1 MVLAVI
7 LSIVVL
13 FGWQFFYITPKLQ
26 EAKRI
31 ESLQKK
37 ALEETVKSPMAS
49 DKNALSTLENP
60 IEQNTKIVEIE
71 AKRIK
76 INNDKLHGSISTQ
89 GARIDDLTLANY
101 KVDNTDDAP
110 EVVLLSPSGNENVYF
125 AESGWLAAGNDT
137 IVPNSQSVW
146 YSEDDEL
153 TKDKPVTLTWDNNA
167 GLKFIIEMAIDD
179 NYMFTITKSVE
190 NYGQNSESVIPYGLL
205 NRTRKSDKE
214 TFYILHEGA
223 LGVLDDV
230 LIEETY
236 ADLKDDKKQSYKNA
250 SGWIGLTD
258 KYWLTAFVPDDKN
271 SFDTN
276 FTYFTRDGKER
287 YQVDYAGQKRDIAQ
301 GDKIVVTSN
310 FFAGAKKV
318 SQLDKYGEKLGIPLF
333 DRAVD
338 FGYLYFITKPIF
350 QLLEVFH
357 NLLGNFGLAILLL
370 TVILKILLFPLANK
384 SYVSMHHL
392 KRLQPQIMELK
403 ERYKDDKMAMNKA
416 MMELYKEE
424 KVNPMAGCL
433 PILIQIPIFFAL
445 YKVLF
450 VTIEMRHAPFYGWIN
465 DLSAKDPTSIF
476 NLFGLI
482 PWDPPSMLMI
492 GAWPVIMCLT
502 MILQQKMN
510 PQPADPVQAKVMKM
524 LPYIFVFVFATFPA
538 GLVIYWAWNN
548 ILSILQQWL
557 ITRRLPK

>member
-1 MVLAVI
+1 
-7 LSIVVL
+7 
-13 FGWQFFYITPKLQ
+13 
-26 EAKRI
+26 
-31 ESLQKK
+31 
-37 ALEETVKSPMAS
+37 
-49 DKNALSTLENP
+49 
-60 IEQNTKIVEIE
+60 
-71 AKRIK
+71 
-76 INNDKLHGSISTQ
+76 
-89 GARIDDLTLANY
+89 
-101 KVDNTDDAP
+101 
-110 EVVLLSPSGNENVYF
+110 
-125 AESGWLAAGNDT
+125 
-137 IVPNSQSVW
+137 
-146 YSEDDEL
+146 
-153 TKDKPVTLTWDNNA
+153 
-167 GLKFIIEMAIDD
+167 
-179 NYMFTITKSVE
+179 
-190 NYGQNSESVIPYGLL
+190 
-205 NRTRKSDKE
+205 
-214 TFYILHEGA
+214 
-223 LGVLDDV
+223 
-230 LIEETY
+230 
-236 ADLKDDKKQSYKNA
+236 
-250 SGWIGLTD
+250 
-258 KYWLTAFVPDDKN
+258 
-271 SFDTN
+271 
-276 FTYFTRDGKER
+276 
-287 YQVDYAGQKRDIAQ
+287 
-301 GDKIVVTSN
+301 
-310 FFAGAKKV
+310 
-318 SQLDKYGEKLGIPLF
+318 
-333 DRAVD
+333 
-338 FGYLYFITKPIF
+338 
-350 QLLEVFH
+350 
-357 NLLGNFGLAILLL
+357 
-370 TVILKILLFPLANK
+370 LKILLFPLANK